1 MKSIRISD
9 EAYLLVQ
16 REAALMS
23 RSIAQ
28 QFEHWVR
35 LGRSVEA
42 GGLTSTQVKSL
53 LQDSQDPEG
62 RGPLDEATH
71 QAIELIAGALAD
83 NAPMS
88 QERLLRRAASA
99 LLKKHF
105 AMGYGDLVKLTAARR
120 RQLAQEIRV
129 AEVRGARKR

>member
-16 REAALMS
+16 REATLMS

-53 LQDSQDPEG
+53 LQDSQDLEG
-62 RGPLDEATH
+62 KGSLDEATH
-71 QAIELIAGALAD
+71 QALELIAGTLAD
-83 NAPMS
+83 NSPAS
-88 QERLLRRAASA
+88 QERLSRRTASA

-105 AMGYGDLVKLTAARR
+105 AMEYGDLVKLSAARR
-120 RQLAQEIRV
+120 QQLAQEIRV
-129 AEVRGARKR
+129 AEVREARKR